1 MAWLEQR
8 MTYRVPLTGPRL
20 GKGSLNSADTRLM
33 ANESTLEAKQSAG
46 RNTTS
51 QHFLRAPCCASSCNS
66 GAQGSVCMLTSP
78 CI

>member
-51 QHFLRAPCCASSCNS
+51 TILFA
-66 GAQGSVCMLTSP
+66 GSLLC
-78 CI
+78 